1 MIEAAELNETIA
13 RRKAYFEEPVRFT
26 VKGRGVFPADMLRHD
41 RCYPVDGDIDM
52 VTNPLPVQRPLVE
65 VVLVAPK
72 RSCVTPRRWASFGWT
87 VTEIGGE
94 KVL

>member
-1 MIEAAELNETIA
+1 MIEAHELNETIA
-13 RRKAYFEEPVRFT
+13 RRKAYFEDPVLFV

-41 RCYPVDGDIDM
+41 RCYPVDGDINM
-52 VTNPLPVQRPLVE
+52 VTDPRIAKRPLVT

-72 RSCVTPRRWASFGWT
+72 RSAITTGRWKSFGWT

-94 KVL
+94 GVL